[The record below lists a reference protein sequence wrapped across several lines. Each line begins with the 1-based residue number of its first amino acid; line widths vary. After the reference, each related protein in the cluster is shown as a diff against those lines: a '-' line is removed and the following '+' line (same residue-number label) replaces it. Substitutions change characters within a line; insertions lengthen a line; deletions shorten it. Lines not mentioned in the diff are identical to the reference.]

1 MARIFRYD
9 NRDFPDPDPALSVD
23 DVRKGLAEYFPELTN
38 ADVRQEQ
45 RGEDTIHTFSRRIG
59 TKGLRSGDVVALL
72 RRVPRRDLAVFDL
85 AATLL
90 DADGELDDQAAAAR
104 EPEIHLAVAEAQAH
118 ARATR
123 QACDALR
130 RLPGR

>member
-9 NRDFPDPDPALSVD
+9 NRDFPDPDPNLSVD
-23 DVRKGLAEYFPELTN
+23 DIRKGLAEYFPELTN

-59 TKGLRSGDVVALL
+59 TKGFGAGEVVARL
-72 RRVPRRDLAVFDL
+72 RHVPRRDLAVFDL
-85 AATLL
+85 AAELL
-90 DADGELDDQAAAAR
+90 DADGELDDDAAAAR
-104 EPEIHLAVAEAQAH
+104 QPEVNLAIAEAQAH

-123 QACDALR
+123 QACEALR
-130 RLPGR
+130 RLPSR

>member
-9 NRDFPDPDPALSVD
+9 NRDFPDPDPGLSVD

-45 RGEDTIHTFSRRIG
+45 RGDDTIHTFSRRIG
-59 TKGLRSGDVVALL
+59 TKGLGSSDVAARL
-72 RRVPRRDLAVFDL
+72 RNVPRRDLAVFDL

-90 DADGELDDQAAAAR
+90 DADGELDDDAAATR
-104 EPEIHLAVAEAQAH
+104 QPEINLAIAEAQAH

-123 QACDALR
+123 QACDMLR
-130 RLPGR
+130 RLPSR